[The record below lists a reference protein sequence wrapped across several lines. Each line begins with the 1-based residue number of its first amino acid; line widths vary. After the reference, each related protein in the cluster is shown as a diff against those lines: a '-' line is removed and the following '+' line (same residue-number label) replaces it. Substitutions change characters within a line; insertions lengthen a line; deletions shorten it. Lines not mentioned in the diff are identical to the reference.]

1 MAVCYR
7 CLGAS
12 RIPAASCNY
21 LECCWTSV
29 ISISCCSRAPAAES
43 HLGCWQCLPC
53 THSSQQQQQEA
64 SAQRGCQCAPPR
76 RVKECCCS
84 WWVTA
89 VVSLVVGWGLTQ
101 QLHSCPEWCFCKHWS
116 WGLQLPVHD
125 TDSVTADAPTAP
137 LCAEA
142 HTGRRRLLVVRARRH
157 QRARGFGL
165 VQARRTSRP

>member
-1 MAVCYR
+1 MWLLRVGVVAVCYR

-125 TDSVTADAPTAP
+125 TDQSHSLQLMPMTAGWV
-137 LCAEA
+137 LS
-142 HTGRRRLLVVRARRH
+142 
-157 QRARGFGL
+157 GFG
-165 VQARRTSRP
+165 AGPSEP